1 MVAERS
7 EGIIMRETVLNILSE
22 LKPAINFHTAE
33 HLFVSG
39 ALDSFD
45 IIMLISEL
53 RDAFDVIF
61 APQDLTPD
69 NFDSIDS
76 IIAMIVKKKAN

>member
-1 MVAERS
+1 
-7 EGIIMRETVLNILSE
+7 MRETVLNILAE
-22 LKPAINFHTAE
+22 LKPTINFRTTE
-33 HLFVSG
+33 HLFASG

-53 RDAFDVIF
+53 RDAFDVMF

-69 NFDSIDS
+69 NFDSVDS
-76 IIAMIVKKKAN
+76 IIAMIIEKKAN